1 MPGMQ
6 HGARARLE
14 VLYDVR
20 TRSRVRVRISLAVAT
35 LVVAVTACGDAPRET
50 PADTALASPS
60 GGDSLAPRD
69 SVAAPRNSTDSAS
82 ASGDVRDI
90 ALVLVSDSAS
100 GDTIFNRR
108 GTCFTCHGQ
117 YGGGMANL
125 GPDLRDRTW
134 LHGDGSFRSILRV
147 IRDGVAVPKASPIGM
162 PAFKGRLSEAQLHH
176 VAAYVFSLSHP
187 GSVVFDTTTVQAD
200 TLSPFTLPAAANPPR

>member
-1 MPGMQ
+1 M
-6 HGARARLE
+6 E

-20 TRSRVRVRISLAVAT
+20 ARSRVRVRLPLAVAT
-35 LVVAVTACGDAPRET
+35 LLAAAAACGDAPRET
-50 PADTALASPS
+50 PADTALAPPSPA
-60 GGDSLAPRD
+60 DSLVRRDSIAAPRD
-69 SVAAPRNSTDSAS
+69 TIDSAS
-82 ASGDVRDI
+82 ASTAVRDI

-117 YGGGMANL
+117 YGAGMPNL
-125 GPDLRDRTW
+125 GPDLRDGIW

-147 IRDGVAVPKASPIGM
+147 IRAGVAVPKASPIGM
-162 PAFKGRLSEAQLHH
+162 PAFEGRLSEAQLYH

-187 GSVVFDTTTVQAD
+187 GSVVLDTTTVPTD
-200 TLSPFTLPAAANPPR
+200 TLSPFTLPPAANPPR